1 MQGRHTGPIALK
13 QAGPMWRFLFLNKN
27 QQRVDIAVRK
37 KDEAAIAFL
46 QNV

>member
-1 MQGRHTGPIALK
+1 M
-13 QAGPMWRFLFLNKN
+13 RFVDFLNKN
-27 QQRVDIAVRK
+27 QQRVDMAVRK